1 MSFLDNLENNLKA
14 LERAE
19 EADPEQ
25 QKRLRE
31 ARAAERDLAQK
42 LAPLAEALKS
52 GPFTD
57 ELLRACRTIGHRMRT
72 MVRVTWIDSTLRLEA
87 REKRLELSP
96 AAEGV
101 VAKYFKDGAEERQES
116 VDLQGNASEF
126 AERWLA
132 G

>member
-14 LERAE
+14 LERVE
-19 EADPEQ
+19 EADPEK
-25 QKRLRE
+25 QKRLQE
-31 ARAAERDLAQK
+31 ARAAERDLAQQV
-42 LAPLAEALKS
+42 APVAEALQT

-87 REKRLELSP
+87 REKRLDLSP
-96 AAEGV
+96 TPEGV
-101 VAKYFKDGAEERQES
+101 VGKYFQDGVEQRQEA
-116 VDLQGNASEF
+116 VDLGGRATELI
-126 AERWLA
+126 ERWLA

>member
-19 EADPEQ
+19 EADPEK

-31 ARAAERDLAQK
+31 ARAAERDMAQQI
-42 LAPLAEALKS
+42 APVAEALKT

-87 REKRLELSP
+87 RDKRLDLSP
-96 AAEGV
+96 TPEGV
-101 VAKYFKDGAEERQES
+101 VANYFRDGSEEREEP
-116 VDLQGNASEF
+116 VDLKGNATEF